1 MIIAIETSSNDFSIT
16 LLNKEHVIKNISVP
30 FKNELSEIIVPTIK
44 KFLKDSSILFDHV
57 SFLAVGCG
65 PGSFTGIRS
74 VISSALG
81 IKISYNH
88 IKSIGINSLAGLTMS
103 VLDEAKKLNLN
114 YIISSIDNKRG
125 NAFLQLFKVNYNEC
139 GGLPFSIASDINTEK
154 IEDLLQY
161 ISTTKIIP
169 KDIYFVGYQS
179 NLAKKLVRDINTA
192 KKFEQNPN
200 SLYIAKI
207 ASFIIK
213 NNIKTDNSIFMFNK
227 LKPIYAQ
234 IPIIN
239 LA

>member
-1 MIIAIETSSNDFSIT
+1 
-16 LLNKEHVIKNISVP
+16 
-30 FKNELSEIIVPTIK
+30 
-44 KFLKDSSILFDHV
+44 
-57 SFLAVGCG
+57 
-65 PGSFTGIRS
+65 
-74 VISSALG
+74 
-81 IKISYNH
+81 
-88 IKSIGINSLAGLTMS
+88 

-114 YIISSIDNKRG
+114 YIISSIDSKRG
-125 NAFLQLFKVNYNEC
+125 DAFLQLFKVNYNEC
-139 GGLPFSIASDINTEK
+139 RGLPFSIVSDINTSK

-213 NNIKTDNSIFMFNK
+213 NNIKRDNSIFMFNK
-227 LKPIYAQ
+227 IKPIYAQ